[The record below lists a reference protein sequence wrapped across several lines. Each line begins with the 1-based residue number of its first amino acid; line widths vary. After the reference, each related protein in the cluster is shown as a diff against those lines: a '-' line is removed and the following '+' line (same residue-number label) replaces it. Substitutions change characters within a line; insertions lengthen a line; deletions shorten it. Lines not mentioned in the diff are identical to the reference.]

1 LKGKIVSEAHNH
13 SPLHQFE
20 ISKIVELSAG
30 SFNISFTNSSL
41 WMMIAVI
48 SSIVLL
54 SMAMSKKAVIPGRM
68 QIMAEML
75 YEFVANMVRENIG
88 SEGRKYFPFVFTVF
102 MIVIMGNMLGM
113 LPYSFT
119 YTSHI
124 AVTGILAL
132 AVFLMVTLFG
142 IAKHGLSFFS
152 LFCPSGVPL
161 YLLPLII
168 PIEILSFLV
177 RPVTLAVR
185 LCANMIAGH
194 MILKVFAGFCVGLL
208 GLGGVVG
215 VVASVFPML
224 FNVLMIGFEFFI
236 AFIQAYVFTILTC
249 IYLKDS
255 VELHH

>member
-1 LKGKIVSEAHNH
+1 MSAGNEH

-20 ISKIVELSAG
+20 ISEIVPLSLG
-30 SFNISFTNSSL
+30 GIDISFTNSAL
-41 WMMIAVI
+41 WMMVAVVA
-48 SSIVLL
+48 SITFLTL
-54 SMAMSKKAVIPGRM
+54 AMSKKAVVPGRM
-68 QIMAEML
+68 QILAEML
-75 YEFVANMVRENIG
+75 YEFVANIVRENIG
-88 SEGRKYFPFVFTVF
+88 SGGKKYFPFVFTAF

-124 AVTGILAL
+124 AVTGVLAL
-132 AVFLMVTLFG
+132 TIFMMVTLFG
-142 IAKHGLSFFS
+142 IAKHGFKFFT
-152 LFCPSGVPL
+152 LFCPSGVPIF
-161 YLLPLII
+161 LLPLII
-168 PIEILSFLV
+168 AIEVLSFLV

-208 GLGGVVG
+208 SLGGVIG
-215 VVASVFPML
+215 ILASMAPML
-224 FNVLMIGFEFFI
+224 FNVVMIGFEFFI